1 MAYILTYMAVF
12 TKEENVPGFKYSKG
26 NLHFDLVETD
36 IDLRSTVLNTPIP
49 QGTLRIYEQVDS

>member
-1 MAYILTYMAVF
+1 MAVF
-12 TKEENVPGFKYSKG
+12 TKEENVPGFKHSKG
-26 NLHFDLVETD
+26 NLHFNLVETD